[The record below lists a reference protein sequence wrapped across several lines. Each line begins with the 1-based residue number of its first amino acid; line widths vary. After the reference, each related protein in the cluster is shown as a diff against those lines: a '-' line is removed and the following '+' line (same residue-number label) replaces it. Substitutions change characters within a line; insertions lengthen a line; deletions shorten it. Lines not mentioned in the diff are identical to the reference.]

1 MNLKPLASNGTF
13 DLMSG
18 PLPPSRPVLNLH
30 LQSSVAVYN
39 AASRA
44 AAAAAAAAACITL
57 TRSYIIPK
65 PFDERLLPEVAG
77 AVVEAAIAT
86 GVARLT
92 DIDIVQ
98 YKRTL
103 ADLALRTSM

>member
-1 MNLKPLASNGTF
+1 LYCTVSYIKGT
-13 DLMSG
+13 
-18 PLPPSRPVLNLH
+18 
-30 LQSSVAVYN
+30 
-39 AASRA
+39 AASR

-57 TRSYIIPK
+57 TCSYIIPK

-86 GVARLT
+86 GVARLA